1 MLTLGYSYR
10 LNLAQL
16 LLTAPLEQT
25 TVSVQLATLLQTS
38 VNIKQFLTVVEM
50 DTVKNNTERTAQH
63 AVLIVRSQI
72 IVTI

>member
-16 LLTAPLEQT
+16 LLTALLEQT

-38 VNIKQFLTVVEM
+38 VNIKQFLAVVEM